1 MFWDNLES
9 GVFQE
14 MWHILKK
21 PIKKFITDRETMIYT
36 IANCHWK
43 LKS

>member
-21 PIKKFITDRETMIYT
+21 SIKKFITDQ
-36 IANCHWK
+36 
-43 LKS
+43 